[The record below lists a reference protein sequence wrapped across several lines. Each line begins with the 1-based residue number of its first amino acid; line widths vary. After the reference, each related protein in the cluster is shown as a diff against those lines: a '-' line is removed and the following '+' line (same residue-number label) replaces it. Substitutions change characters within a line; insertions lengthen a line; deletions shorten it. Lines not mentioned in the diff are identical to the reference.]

1 MCKVC
6 QEGMMVSCRIRQAL
20 IISKYFSCRDLTFII
35 RLYTSSSQTGIKH
48 PGLVGYTFFFPSL
61 SPNILLTAI
70 LKSLRCF

>member
-20 IISKYFSCRDLTFII
+20 IKSKYFSCRDLT
-35 RLYTSSSQTGIKH
+35 LCTSSSQTGIKH
-48 PGLVGYTFFFPSL
+48 PGLIGYTFFFPSL